1 MRAIVA
7 ALAKDW
13 SGRLTPEQRAAW
25 NAYTEKVN
33 SRWRLGQG
41 PLSGQNL
48 YVKLNSIL
56 GLIGQGEFMKESHP
70 RKWVLEARHLE
81 AGGFCLVVVGRVLA
95 AIACRMRL
103 VRGGF
108 GPPRIWFGH
117 SPPVRL
123 FASSAA
129 PE

>member
-1 MRAIVA
+1 MFDNNSSSNINRAEIMDA
-7 ALAKDW
+7 
-13 SGRLTPEQRAAW
+13 
-25 NAYTEKVN
+25 
-33 SRWRLGQG
+33 
-41 PLSGQNL
+41 
-48 YVKLNSIL
+48 
-56 GLIGQGEFMKESHP
+56 QGEFMKESHP